1 MLAIAFFTVCKRL
14 TPMANSARPP
24 ASSVIDR
31 LLARYTQWAY
41 RRAKLVVM
49 LGVLLACAGW
59 GLATRLKINGDF
71 VSLLPTESGAAQRF
85 GRALARKG
93 GAASTLVVIIESP
106 DGSAN
111 QRFMDALAGKLR
123 ALPAGLVASVQ
134 TGSQAE
140 RSFFH
145 DNRWLFASERDLM
158 LVSCELEHENARAT
172 GGFDLEDDCATEVD
186 DDLRTRGIE
195 RGSQPAPTTLASATK
210 APDAERRSPLARI
223 RATLDAKAKEQDR
236 FKTGYFASE
245 DGKRYALIVR
255 SPNAGM
261 GEFGSDELLRRVT
274 ASVNEL
280 GPKSFQPNAEV
291 GFAGDIPNAVAERK
305 SLIEDMTLVSAL
317 AIFMI
322 LGVILFYFRS
332 LLALVHI
339 GFAVALGGGVAFGVA
354 ALVVGHLNIATSFLG
369 SIILGNGI
377 NTPIIYLARYRERRA
392 TGEDVLSALRSA
404 ALDCRR
410 GTWLGALA
418 ACAAYSALGVTSFR
432 GFSEFGL
439 IGGVGMLACWFAAFG
454 FCPAS
459 IALIASWQKPAAG
472 PRADF
477 NPFLARP
484 LARLVA
490 FAAPVVLLVA
500 AVVALGVAHPV
511 VGYLANPWEYDFSK
525 LRSASSSRAGAGH
538 WSQKADDIFQ
548 TRGSPELLLA
558 TSAEDALHVAAE
570 VVQRDRE
577 HFGGTLVEKVTTAY
591 DYLGGAPEVVAR
603 KLALLAEIRE
613 RIDHSLPHLH
623 GDDRDFAEEWRPPE
637 RLRALGAADLPPL
650 MRERFSEKDGRFGT
664 AVYVDIDRHL
674 SRSKGEH
681 LLRIAD
687 LLGGVIGGD
696 GQPVPSASRATVFAE
711 MIRSMTRDAPR
722 AVLVA
727 GVVVALVSILAT
739 HAAVPLA
746 AVLGSLLLGVWT
758 TLGIAAIF
766 DVRLNF
772 LNFVAIPLTF
782 GIGVEYAINLYD
794 RIRALGGDIQ
804 EGIASAAG
812 AVAACSLTTMLGY
825 GSLLVGDNLAL
836 RSFGKYA
843 VFGEIACLLTA
854 LLVMPSALLIWQRRR
869 ARS

>member
-1 MLAIAFFTVCKRL
+1 MTNSTRFTA
-14 TPMANSARPP
+14 P
-24 ASSVIDR
+24 SVIDE
-31 LLARYTQWAY
+31 LLARYTSWAV
-41 RRAKLVVM
+41 RHAKRVVLISM
-49 LGVLLACAGW
+49 LLACTGW
-59 GLATRLKINGDF
+59 LLASRLEINGDF
-71 VSLLPTESGAAQRF
+71 VSLLPTKSRAAQLF
-85 GRALARKG
+85 ARALARKG

-106 DGSAN
+106 NAHAN
-111 QRFMDALAGKLR
+111 EQFIDALAAKLR
-123 ALPAGLVASVQ
+123 TLPSTLVASVQ

-140 RSFFH
+140 RAYFH
-145 DNRWLFASERDLM
+145 DNRWLFASERELM
-158 LVSCELEHENARAT
+158 LVNCELEQENTRAT
-172 GGFDLEDDCATEVD
+172 GGFDLEDACESEVD
-186 DDLRTRGIE
+186 DDLRARGIE
-195 RGSQPAPTTLASATK
+195 PASQPAPTALASITTPQAGQ
-210 APDAERRSPLARI
+210 RSPLARI
-223 RATLDAKAKEQDR
+223 RASLEAKAAEQDR
-236 FKTGYFASE
+236 FKTGYFANE
-245 DGKRYALIVR
+245 AGTRYALVVR

-274 ASVNEL
+274 NSVHEL
-280 GPKSFQPNAEV
+280 DPKRFEPSAAV

-305 SLIEDMTLVSAL
+305 SLIEDMTLVSGL
-317 AIFMI
+317 AIFLI
-322 LGVILFYFRS
+322 LSVILLYFRS

-339 GFAVALGGGVAFGVA
+339 GLAVALGGGIAFGVA
-354 ALVVGHLNIATSFLG
+354 AIVVGHLNIATSFLG

-377 NTPIIYLARYRERRA
+377 NTPIIYLARFRERCA
-392 TGEDVLSALRSA
+392 AGDEVPVALRAA

-418 ACAAYSALGVTSFR
+418 AGAAYSALGVTSFR

-454 FCPAS
+454 LCPAS
-459 IALIASWQKPAAG
+459 IALVSSGRTQSERKHAA
-472 PRADF
+472 F
-477 NPFLARP
+477 NPIFARP
-484 LARLVA
+484 LAHFVA
-490 FAAPVVLLVA
+490 FAAPFVLLVA
-500 AVVALGVAHPV
+500 GVAALLFALPITRYV
-511 VGYLANPWEYDFSK
+511 SNPWEYDFSK

-558 TSAEDALHVAAE
+558 ASADDALNVAAA
-570 VVQRDRE
+570 VTRRDRE

-591 DYLGGAPEVVAR
+591 DYFGGPPDVVAR
-603 KLALLAEIRE
+603 KLAILAEIRA
-613 RIDHSLPHLH
+613 RIDHSSKHL
-623 GDDRDFAEEWRPPE
+623 GAEDRAFAEEWRPPE
-637 RLRALGAADLPPL
+637 RLRPLGAGDLPPL
-650 MRERFSEKDGRFGT
+650 LRERFSEKDGRFGT

-687 LLGGVIGGD
+687 LLEGVTGSD

-722 AVLVA
+722 AVFVA
-727 GVVVALVSILAT
+727 AIVVALVSVLAT
-739 HAAVPLA
+739 HAAVPLT
-746 AVLGSLLLGVWT
+746 AVLGSLLLGVWA
-758 TLGIAAIF
+758 TLGIAALF

-794 RIRALGGDIQ
+794 RIRALQGDVTGGI
-804 EGIASAAG
+804 ESAAG

-854 LLVMPSALLIWQRRR
+854 LLVMPSALLLWQRRATR
-869 ARS
+869 PPHGPKRHSLG